1 MGPRPS
7 SPWPPSEEKRVL
19 NRLIVAVSMT
29 LALAHP
35 AAAQIQGGDLNG
47 VVRDEQGGALRGVS
61 VAVTAGDAT
70 LSAQTDAEGAFR
82 FLNLAPG
89 PYKIELTLD
98 GFTTVM
104 QEHVAVLVGRSVDL
118 TFRMRLAPVRETV
131 TVTASPLIDP
141 RATATATNFTSSEL
155 TNIPTSRDPF
165 SLIRAV
171 PGALVERVNVGGNE
185 TGQQLLATAKGARQQ
200 DTSWTMDGVEIT
212 DMAAPGQ
219 SATYFNFDN
228 FEEVRV
234 ATAGNDIRDR
244 TGGLTIDLI
253 VKRGGNQYRGGM
265 RGYYA
270 SDSLQASNVP
280 GELTRL
286 ATPVMREKSDHLDRS
301 SDYGFD
307 FGGPLVKERAWFYGS
322 YSAQDVRLYRRSTG
336 AVDSTTLRNP
346 FAKVNWQ
353 ATGRDLVNVLYYNG
367 YKIKRHRAPGVVA
380 IERPEATFRQDNYYS
395 DFPIHGLVKIGD
407 DRVIRSSVFL
417 SAKYAYFNTGVGLTP
432 EGGMDA
438 QAGRNIVTQTA
449 YGSFQRQISARPQHT
464 ATADVHTFVNRWGA
478 AHDVKYGVGFRKVDA
493 FTENKYPG
501 NGILALT
508 LTPTDLRAMVY
519 REGNG
524 GNRAQYLDLYAGDT
538 VSHGRFTVDF
548 GVRFDRQWG
557 EALPSTSE
565 ANPAFPSLVPG
576 IRFAG
581 YQAPFTWNTWS
592 PRAGVSYAID
602 AERKTLARASFSR
615 FAGQLSTGTIGFANT
630 AANLGGI
637 LYRWTDLDGDGYAQ
651 AAEVNTAI
659 QLATANVNA
668 ANPTS
673 AVSPNRI
680 DSHLGAP
687 RTSSVIAGFDRQLAR
702 ALSADVTYSY
712 SRTSNL
718 FGNSAG
724 NITPRVGLS
733 VSDYTPGSLLTGTL
747 PDGSPYSVQTYVA
760 DPVKFAASGGGFV
773 LTTAAGYYTDYH
785 GVELGLNKRL
795 SNRWMSR
802 VAFSLNNAREH
813 FSDGAGRYDTNGNPT
828 PTGAEPLVDGGQ
840 FAPQLNGGSGSYYL
854 NAKWQLNAS
863 GMYEA
868 PYGIQLSGNLWGRQG
883 YPFVIVRTTSLG
895 TAPYTETLSVLT
907 TPTIDAFRYD
917 NVWDADVRIA
927 RQFRWQR
934 AQIRVIGDVFN
945 LLNANTALVRVNNVT
960 SSTFN
965 VITQNMTP
973 RILRLGIVV
982 GF

>member
-1 MGPRPS
+1 
-7 SPWPPSEEKRVL
+7 VL
-19 NRLIVAVSMT
+19 NRLIVAVS
-29 LALAHP
+29 LALAVASS
-35 AAAQIQGGDLNG
+35 AAAQVQGGDLNG
-47 VVRDEQGGALRGVS
+47 VVRDEQGAVLQGVS

-70 LSAQTDAEGAFR
+70 LAAQTDAAGGFR

-98 GFTTVM
+98 GFTTVV
-104 QEHVAVLVGRSVDL
+104 QEQVAVLVGRSVDL
-118 TFRMRLAPVRETV
+118 TFRMRIAPVKETV
-131 TVTASPLIDP
+131 TVSASPLIDA
-141 RATATATNFTSSEL
+141 RATGTATNFTSSEL

-234 ATAGNDIRDR
+234 STSGNDIRDR
-244 TGGLTIDLI
+244 TGGLTVDLI
-253 VKRGGNQYRGGM
+253 VKRGGNEYHGGV

-270 SDSLQASNVP
+270 NDNLQASNVP
-280 GELTRL
+280 EELTHL
-286 ATPVMREKSDHLDRS
+286 TTPVTHEKSDHLEHS

-307 FGGPLVKERAWFYGS
+307 FGGPLVKDRAWFYGS
-322 YSAQDVRLYRRSTG
+322 YSSQDVRLYRRSTG

-346 FAKVNWQ
+346 FGKVNWQ

-367 YKIKRHRAPGVVA
+367 YKIKHNRAPGVVA
-380 IERPEATFRQDNYYS
+380 IERPEATFHQDNFYS
-395 DFPIHGLVKIGD
+395 DFPIHGLVKLGD
-407 DRVIRSSVFL
+407 DRVFASNMFL

-464 ATADVHTFVNRWGA
+464 LTADVHSFVNRWGA
-478 AHDVKYGVGFRKVDA
+478 SHDVKYGAGYRKVDA
-493 FTENKYPG
+493 FTENKWPG
-501 NGILALT
+501 NGILAIT
-508 LTPTDLRAMVY
+508 QTPTDLRAMVY

-524 GNRAQYLDLYAGDT
+524 GNRAQYFDLYAGDT
-538 VSHGRFTVDF
+538 IAHGRFTVDF
-548 GVRFDRQWG
+548 GVRYDRQWG
-557 EALPSTSE
+557 QALPSTSE
-565 ANPAFPSLVPG
+565 GNPAYPTLVPG
-576 IRFAG
+576 IVFAG
-581 YQAPFTWNTWS
+581 YDAPFTWNTWS
-592 PRAGVSYAID
+592 PRGGGNYAID
-602 AERKTLARASFSR
+602 ADRKTLARVSFSR
-615 FAGQLSTGTIGFANT
+615 FAGQLATSTIGFANT
-630 AANLGGI
+630 AAGLGGI
-637 LYRWTDLDGDGYAQ
+637 LYRWTDLDGDGFAQ
-651 AAEVNTAI
+651 APEVNTAI
-659 QLATANVNA
+659 QLATSNINA

-680 DSHLGAP
+680 DPNLQAP
-687 RTSSVIAGFDRQLAR
+687 RTSSLIAGLDRQLTR
-702 ALSADVTYSY
+702 TLSADVTYSY

-718 FGNSAG
+718 FGNAAG
-724 NITPRVGLS
+724 NITPRVGMS
-733 VSDYTPGSLLTGTL
+733 VSDYTQGSVLTGTL
-747 PDGSPYSVQTYVA
+747 PDGSPYSVQTFVG

-773 LTTAAGYYTDYH
+773 ETTAAGYYTDYN
-785 GVELGLNKRL
+785 GVEFGLNKRL

-802 VAFSLNNAREH
+802 VSFAVNNAREH
-813 FSDGAGRYDTNGNPT
+813 FDNVAGRYDTNGNPT
-828 PTGAEPLVDGGQ
+828 PTGAEPLVGGGQ

-868 PYGIQLSGNLWGRQG
+868 PYGVQLSANVFGREG
-883 YPFVIVRTTSLG
+883 YPFVIVRSTSIG
-895 TAPYTETLSVLT
+895 AAPNTETLSVLT
-907 TPTIDAFRYD
+907 TSKVDAFRYD
-917 NVWDADVRIA
+917 DIWDADMRVAKEFRLQHTRVRVMA
-927 RQFRWQR
+927 
-934 AQIRVIGDVFN
+934 DVFN
-945 LLNANTALVRVNNVT
+945 LLNANTALVRVNNIT
-960 SSTFN
+960 STTFN

-973 RILRLGIVV
+973 RILRFGVVV

>member
-1 MGPRPS
+1 
-7 SPWPPSEEKRVL
+7 VL
-19 NRLIVAVSMT
+19 IRLIVAVSLT
-29 LALAHP
+29 LALAYP
-35 AAAQIQGGDLNG
+35 AAAQVQGGDLNG
-47 VVRDEQGGALRGVS
+47 AVRDEQGGALRGVS

-89 PYKIELTLD
+89 PYRIELTLD
-98 GFTTVM
+98 GFTTLV
-104 QEHVAVLVGRSVDL
+104 QEQVAVLVGRSVDL
-118 TFRMRLAPVRETV
+118 TFRMRLAPVKETV
-131 TVTASPLIDP
+131 TVTASPLIDA
-141 RATATATNFTSSEL
+141 RATGTATNFTSSEL

-165 SLIRAV
+165 SLIRTV

-185 TGQQLLATAKGARQQ
+185 TGQQLLATAKSARQQ

-234 ATAGNDIRDR
+234 STAGNDIRDR

-253 VKRGGNQYRGGM
+253 VKRGGNQYRGGV

-270 SDSLQASNVP
+270 GDSLQASNVP
-280 GELTRL
+280 DELTRL
-286 ATPVMREKSDHLDRS
+286 ATPVTHEKSDHLEHS

-307 FGGPLVKERAWFYGS
+307 FGGPLVKDRAWFYGS
-322 YSAQDVRLYRRSTG
+322 YSSQDVRLYRRSTG

-367 YKIKRHRAPGVVA
+367 YKIKHNRAPGVVA
-380 IERPEATFRQDNYYS
+380 IERPEATFHQDNFYS

-478 AHDVKYGVGFRKVDA
+478 SHDVKYGAGYRKVDA
-493 FTENKYPG
+493 FTENKWPG
-501 NGILALT
+501 NGILAITQT
-508 LTPTDLRAMVY
+508 LTDLRAMVY

-524 GNRAQYLDLYAGDT
+524 GNRGQYFDLYAGDT
-538 VSHGRFTVDF
+538 ISHGRFTLDF

-557 EALPSTSE
+557 EALASTSE
-565 ANPAFPSLVPG
+565 ANPAFPALVPG
-576 IRFAG
+576 IVFAG
-581 YQAPFTWNTWS
+581 YQSPFTWNTWS

-602 AERKTLARASFSR
+602 DERKTLARVSFSR
-615 FAGQLSTGTIGFANT
+615 FAGQLSTSTIGFANT

-651 AAEVNTAI
+651 APEVNTAI
-659 QLATANVNA
+659 QLATSNINA

-680 DSHLGAP
+680 DPNLQAP
-687 RTSSVIAGFDRQLAR
+687 RTSSLIAGFDRQLTR
-702 ALSADVTYSY
+702 TLSADVTYSY

-724 NITPRVGLS
+724 NITPRVGMS
-733 VSDYTPGSLLTGTL
+733 VADYTPGSVLTGAL

-773 LTTAAGYYTDYH
+773 LTTASGYYSDYN

-802 VAFSLNNAREH
+802 VSFSLNNAREH
-813 FSDGAGRYDTNGNPT
+813 FSDVAGRYDTNGNPT

-840 FAPQLNGGSGSYYL
+840 FAPQLNGGSGNYYL

-868 PYGIQLSGNLWGRQG
+868 PYGIQLSGNVWGRQG
-883 YPFVIVRTTSLG
+883 YPFVIVRSTSLG
-895 TAPYTETLSVLT
+895 TAPNTETLNVLT
-907 TPTIDAFRYD
+907 TPTVDAFRYD

-927 RQFRWQR
+927 REFRWQR
-934 AQIRVIGDVFN
+934 AQIRVMGDVFN

-973 RILRLGIVV
+973 RVLRLGIVV